1 MADRTP
7 EISIDS
13 YAANRA
19 EGITVDV
26 RERMEYAYGH
36 VPGAVWIPMGQL
48 ASRLGELD
56 RSKPVHVIC
65 TTGNR
70 SKAMADLLRR
80 PGSTPFLWRP
90 APQAGSPPVTRS
102 RLACDAQSPPSRRRS
117 RGELTRDPLVSPSSP
132 ACSSG

>member
-7 EISIDS
+7 EISIEV
-13 YAANRA
+13 YAAQRA

-48 ASRLGELD
+48 ASRMGELD

-70 SKAMADLLRR
+70 SKAMADLL
-80 PGSTPFLWRP
+80 L
-90 APQAGSPPVTRS
+90 AAGFDAVSVTTGTAGWVAAGHPVEVG
-102 RLACDAQSPPSRRRS
+102 L
-117 RGELTRDPLVSPSSP
+117 
-132 ACSSG
+132 